1 MKSKLKFIIPI
12 VALLVLGGVYK
23 FALTKPPAK
32 EHKKIE
38 GVVYVLPKEFVVNL
52 AEGRYGKFN
61 VALVLD
67 HSQPTAPKAAHGG
80 APAEPPEGFGTLE
93 QEAVVRD
100 IVVDELTGAEAEELS
115 KRKLR
120 LKLKRKVLKQI
131 KAHSDVKV
139 DDVLITDVAIQ

>member
-1 MKSKLKFIIPI
+1 MKSKLKFIVPI

-23 FALTKPPAK
+23 FALAKPPAK

-67 HSQPTAPKAAHGG
+67 HSQPTAPAAEGHG
-80 APAEPPEGFGTLE
+80 APAEPPEGFGTLA

-120 LKLKRKVLKQI
+120 VKLKRKVLKQI

-139 DDVLITDVAIQ
+139 EDVLITDVAIQ